1 MTVSPVTERGDA
13 LSRVRRENETLYAVI
28 GMVSSSLS
36 LDRVLGG
43 IVDIA
48 TDATDCH
55 ACFIYFVEDGT
66 LVLRAA
72 SPRYAHLVDKLSWGL
87 DEGLTG
93 WVARTKTPAFIRENA
108 MGDPRMKYVPEIEE
122 ERFQSMVAVPILGK
136 GERVIG
142 VIVLHTKAPREFED
156 DVLNFLVHTA
166 WLVAGA
172 IQNAQ
177 LYEETRRR
185 VDELTTLTQL
195 SQTLAAVTERGELYA
210 AVTRGARQ
218 LLTADS
224 CQIWRLAPEDDELA
238 LAVADPPDS
247 TAARPGRAALLLD
260 LMRREK
266 NAHDGLLVAPLV
278 AGDEQ
283 LGIICCVTGG
293 GRAFTDEEAELLQAV
308 ADQTAVGLKKAE
320 LIERL
325 TAEHV
330 VKDMFD
336 ALESGTL
343 ATAEVKA
350 GEAHWDFSR
359 PHALLRIERA
369 PDNADGRPWPELAS
383 RAQAHLRRRYP
394 LGLFDG
400 QRESMRAI
408 VPLHTGDAGAV
419 ERLHEA
425 CDELGSRLRSHD
437 RHQRGRPRPRR
448 RPPPDAR
455 GGRRRDR
462 RPRARR
468 GRRGRGLRPDRRLPL
483 PRAHEARPGAA
494 GLLRAGRR
502 GAREVRPAPQR
513 PARPDARVLPG
524 LALQRR
530 RERPGAVHPPQHGPP
545 AARSHRAHHRDRPT
559 GGRPPVARARA
570 QARASAR
577 RLSSQIQNTANATT
591 WPRNTNSV
599 HHAFHRNGRSLSR
612 RSSRIVR

>member
-195 SQTLAAVTERGELYA
+195 SQTLAAVTERDELYA

-343 ATAEVKA
+343 ATAEAKA

-369 PDNADGRPWPELAS
+369 PEK
-383 RAQAHLRRRYP
+383 
-394 LGLFDG
+394 
-400 QRESMRAI
+400 
-408 VPLHTGDAGAV
+408 
-419 ERLHEA
+419 
-425 CDELGSRLRSHD
+425 
-437 RHQRGRPRPRR
+437 RGR
-448 RPPPDAR
+448 
-455 GGRRRDR
+455 
-462 RPRARR
+462 
-468 GRRGRGLRPDRRLPL
+468 
-483 PRAHEARPGAA
+483 AA
-494 GLLRAGRR
+494 
-502 GAREVRPAPQR
+502 
-513 PARPDARVLPG
+513 
-524 LALQRR
+524 
-530 RERPGAVHPPQHGPP
+530 
-545 AARSHRAHHRDRPT
+545 
-559 GGRPPVARARA
+559 VA
-570 QARASAR
+570 
-577 RLSSQIQNTANATT
+577 
-591 WPRNTNSV
+591 
-599 HHAFHRNGRSLSR
+599 
-612 RSSRIVR
+612 